1 MEPVAD
7 AVTMS
12 LLPPAISDM
21 GTSSGFTLYLEDRA
35 GKGRSQC
42 QWSDSVM
49 LTCLSKQHGA
59 VGRINPLV
67 KRVNILR

>member
-1 MEPVAD
+1 MK
-7 AVTMS
+7 TS
-12 LLPPAISDM
+12 LAFPLLTLFVGLLISALFN
-21 GTSSGFTLYLEDRA
+21 SSSTHRE
-35 GKGRSQC
+35 RSQC

-67 KRVNILR
+67 KHVNTLR

>member
-1 MEPVAD
+1 MK
-7 AVTMS
+7 TS
-12 LLPPAISDM
+12 LAFPLLTLFVGLIVSALFN
-21 GTSSGFTLYLEDRA
+21 SSSSHL
-35 GKGRSQC
+35 GRSQC